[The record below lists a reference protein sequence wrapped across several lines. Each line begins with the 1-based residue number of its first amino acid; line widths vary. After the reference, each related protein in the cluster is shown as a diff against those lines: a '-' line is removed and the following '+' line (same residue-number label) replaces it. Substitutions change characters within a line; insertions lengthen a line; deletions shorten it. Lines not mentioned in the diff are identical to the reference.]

1 MGRLAEVAVTI
12 VLVGVVPA
20 QTLTVY
26 SEFTRTD
33 PFGKPVRADRGPDPP
48 REILSPAVPRGAVTS
63 FHVVVEG
70 SPGEAFTLQVA
81 QNPDAAFTVTAYRER
96 YTRKGSEWIPDEL
109 ESVSLPYDG
118 RIGADGAIPGQTAV
132 AFWVDLALRPTAPV
146 RRVKVE
152 PQAYMR
158 DGWVR
163 YPMEVRVRSTRLGA
177 APAEAYAGVPDVLAP
192 SGLSALAAW
201 RTALCSGVSA
211 NNKVKPP
218 LTVRS
223 LIARNAGQDVR
234 LAGATLPPELLRL
247 LAISDR
253 DGFCG
258 NAKLT
263 LAGQEDY
270 LRVRDL
276 LVGARE

>member
-1 MGRLAEVAVTI
+1 MGRLAEVVVMIA
-12 VLVGVVPA
+12 LVVPAPA

-33 PFGKPVRADRGPDPP
+33 PFGKPVRADRGPEPP
-48 REILSPAVPRGAVTS
+48 REILSPAVARGAVSS

-70 SPGEAFTLQVA
+70 SPGEPFTLQVA
-81 QNPDAAFTVTAYRER
+81 QNPDAAFTVTAYREL
-96 YTRKGSEWIPDEL
+96 YTKRGAEWIPDEL
-109 ESVSLPYDG
+109 EPVSLPYDS

-132 AFWVDLALRPTAPV
+132 AFWVDLAVRSTAPV

-163 YPMEVRVRSTRLGA
+163 YPMEVRVRNTRLGP
-177 APAEAYAGVPDVLAP
+177 APMPAYAGVPDVLAP
-192 SGLSALAAW
+192 SGQSALAAW
-201 RTALCSGVSA
+201 RSALCGGASGDSKA
-211 NNKVKPP
+211 QQP
-218 LTVRS
+218 LSVRS
-223 LIARNAGQDVR
+223 LIARNSGQDVR
-234 LAGATLPPELLRL
+234 LAGTTLPPELLRL
-247 LAISDR
+247 LGVSNR

-258 NAKLT
+258 SGKLA
-263 LAGQEDY
+263 LSGQEDY

-276 LVGARE
+276 LIGARE